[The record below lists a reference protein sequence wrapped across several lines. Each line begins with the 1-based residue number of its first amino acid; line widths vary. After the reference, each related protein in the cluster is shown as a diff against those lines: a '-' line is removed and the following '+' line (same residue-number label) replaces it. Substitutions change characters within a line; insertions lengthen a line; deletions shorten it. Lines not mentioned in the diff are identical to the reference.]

1 MKKLN
6 KVKLLLGATAT
17 AAALLFG
24 ATVPASAYTVN
35 NTYAFG
41 ASQGSSQVANNK
53 YIVLHDV
60 GAESGA
66 AANANYF
73 DNNWNTAYTYAHYTV
88 GDGGQVFKI
97 GEPGYVAWAAGDYA
111 NANSP
116 VQIELGHTNSYTQFK
131 QDYAA
136 YVALAHDSAVQF
148 NIPLR
153 YNNVASGIITH
164 RFVTDNWW
172 GDHTDPL
179 GYLAKWGVSEA
190 TLAHDVV
197 TGVSSL
203 GGSSNVINNP
213 SKPATSAP
221 AASSNSGKMANGFTA
236 ESGTF
241 VNGDTPIQV
250 RYRAGV
256 DAPRAGVLPAGA
268 AIKYDSYINFD
279 GYVWVHYTGYNGR
292 DLYLPTHPSGTAN
305 NVWGTFK

>member
-1 MKKLN
+1 MTKLN
-6 KVKLLLGATAT
+6 KLKLLLGATAT

-24 ATVPASAYTVN
+24 AMEPASAYTVD

-41 ASQGSSQVANNK
+41 AYQGSSQIANNK

-60 GAESGA
+60 GTESGA

-73 DNNWNTAYTYAHYTV
+73 DNNWNVAYTYTQYTV

-97 GEPGYVAWAAGDYA
+97 GEPGYVAWGAGDYA
-111 NANSP
+111 NTNSP
-116 VQIELGHTNSYTQFK
+116 VQIELGHANSYAQFK

-153 YNNVASGIITH
+153 YNDINGGIITH
-164 RFVTDNWW
+164 RFVSQNIW
-172 GDHTDPL
+172 GDHSDPI

-203 GGSSNVINNP
+203 DGASNAINNP
-213 SKPATSAP
+213 SKPAASAP
-221 AASSNSGKMANGFTA
+221 ANSGKLANGFTA
-236 ESGTF
+236 ENGTF
-241 VNGDTPIQV
+241 INGDTPIQV
-250 RYRAGV
+250 RYLAGTN
-256 DAPRAGVLPAGA
+256 APRAGMLPAGA
-268 AIKYDSYINFD
+268 VIKYDSYINYD
-279 GYVWVHYTGYNGR
+279 GYIWVHYTGYNGA